1 VRHRPLAATLLLP
14 LLGAV
19 ALAGCAKDNNTNG
32 GGGGGTNAASCT
44 KGADIK
50 AAASSGGGA
59 ASSSS
64 APTTGSGTAT
74 PNGKTYTIGAILPQS
89 GPNAQLGLN
98 ESNSVQ
104 LAIELANKSGKY
116 PFQLKYAISDDE
128 GDQAKAPAA
137 AQKLIDQKDIVAAV
151 GPAFSGVTKNAQPK
165 FNDAHLASVSPS
177 ATNPDLSKNNWSTFF
192 RVVPPDDA
200 QGVEAAKFLE
210 KYSKK
215 VYLVDDKSEYGVGL
229 SKVIEDQLKKDNIT
243 VVKDGIEAGSTDYS
257 GIATKVKGSG
267 ATALYYA
274 GYYSD
279 LAKFAKALQSAGY
292 DCLSMSGD
300 GSNDDQLVALGGSAA
315 ENWLLTCPCSDSK
328 LIPGGQ
334 DFVAAYKAKWNT
346 DPSTYSAEAFDATNA
361 IIEAINSVQG
371 EVTRES
377 VLAAIKAVSY
387 QGLTVNV
394 KFSATGEVEGGK
406 VNVFK
411 VASGKRDLLGSTTD
425 LLK

>member
-1 VRHRPLAATLLLP
+1 VRHRPLAAAVLLP

-19 ALAGCAKDNNTNG
+19 ALAGCAKDNTPS
-32 GGGGGTNAASCT
+32 GGGGTNAASCT

-50 AAASSGGGA
+50 AAAGGGGGA
-59 ASSSS
+59 STSASSS
-64 APTTGSGTAT
+64 GSSGPAAT
-74 PNGKTYTIGAILPQS
+74 PNGKTYTIGAMQPQS

-98 ESNSVQ
+98 ESNAIQ
-104 LAIELANKSGKY
+104 LAIEQANASGKF
-116 PFQLKYAISDDE
+116 PFKLKYAISDDE

-137 AQKLIDQKDIVAAV
+137 AQKLIDQKDVVAVV
-151 GPAFSGVTKNAQPK
+151 GPAFSGPTKNAQPK
-165 FNDAHLASVSPS
+165 FNDAHLAAVSPS

-210 KYSKK
+210 KYAKK

-229 SKVIEDQLKKDNIT
+229 AKVIEDQLKKDNIE
-243 VVKDGIEAGSTDYS
+243 VVHEGIEAGSADYS
-257 GIATKVKGSG
+257 GIATKVKGSNAG
-267 ATALYYA
+267 AVYYA

-279 LAKFAKALQSAGY
+279 LAKFAKALQSASY

-315 ENWLLTCPCSDSK
+315 ENWLLSCPCADSK

-334 DFVAAYKAKWNT
+334 EFVAAYKAKWNT
-346 DPSTYSAEAFDATNA
+346 DPSTYSAEAYDATNA
-361 IIEAINSVQG
+361 IISAINGIQG

-377 VLAAIKAVSY
+377 VLAAIKSIDY
-387 QGLTVNV
+387 QGLTVKV
-394 KFSATGEVEGGK
+394 KFQANGEVEGGK

-425 LLK
+425 LVK